1 MITVLFVCTG
11 NSCRSPM
18 AEAVMD
24 ELVDDYPSMKGHVR
38 SDSAGTMACEGASI
52 AENSQEA
59 LYRRGFSV
67 PRHKARQLTPD
78 LADEAD
84 LILTMDEQH
93 IEEVMAICPE
103 SAHKVHTLKGY
114 AAHVDGF
121 PGDGEYDIEDPFRQ
135 PLEVYVEVL
144 DEIKAAILQLLV
156 RLNKEWI
163 QEA

>member
-1 MITVLFVCTG
+1 MG
-11 NSCRSPM
+11 
-18 AEAVMD
+18 
-24 ELVDDYPSMKGHVR
+24 ELVDDYPSMKGHVCAQ
-38 SDSAGTMACEGASI
+38 SAGTMACEGASI

-67 PRHKARQLTPD
+67 PRHKTRQLTPEM
-78 LADEAD
+78 AGEAD

-103 SAHKVHTLKGY
+103 AGDKVHTLKGY

-144 DEIKAAILQLLV
+144 DEIQAAVHRLLDRMDQEGLQEV
-156 RLNKEWI
+156 SR
-163 QEA
+163 